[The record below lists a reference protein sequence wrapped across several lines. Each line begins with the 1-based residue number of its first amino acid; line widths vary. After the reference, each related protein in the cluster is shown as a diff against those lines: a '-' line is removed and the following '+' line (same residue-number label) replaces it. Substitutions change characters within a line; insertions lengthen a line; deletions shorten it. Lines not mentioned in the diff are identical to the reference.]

1 MQHPSNVIGFKLQHP
16 TDRQTDRHKDITT
29 HISYEPELKK
39 RRNLLSQPNNK
50 ATKTIV
56 GLRLCNRWG
65 KTPPPQTQNCMKESK
80 LSNPQKAKVISL
92 YEETQWYIFWPKT
105 LIYYPQPPFPNR
117 LIFPTN
123 SKIFCENHD
132 KFRNFRSKYGKIGH
146 LGGKFM

>member
-92 YEETQWYIFWPKT
+92 YEETQWHIFWPKNPHLLPPT
-105 LIYYPQPPFPNR
+105 TFPQSANLSYKMQDFLR
-117 LIFPTN
+117 K
-123 SKIFCENHD
+123 S
-132 KFRNFRSKYGKIGH
+132 
-146 LGGKFM
+146 